1 MKKVRAKRLQKSSNW
16 KSRTRQLSLFKN
28 RVLRQFGGA
37 LLKGNA
43 KVARPLST
51 KETIHLVLKSAQAIG
66 AKSML
71 HTYNVNKIDEII
83 RTHAKNCRIR
93 IYHLVNVGNHL
104 HMVIKLDDFKEF
116 SKFVR
121 IITGLIARHVLR
133 AERGPATDKSEASRK
148 KTQFWAARPFTR
160 LIAWGRDYGH
170 IKSYMNKN
178 INDAKRYFIPWGFDV
193 TDSTLI
199 QMLNTG

>member
-1 MKKVRAKRLQKSSNW
+1 MRKARAKRQRKS
-16 KSRTRQLSLFKN
+16 KAAQLSLFKN
-28 RVLRQFGGA
+28 KILRQFGGA

-51 KETIHLVLKSAQAIG
+51 KETVHLVLKSAQALG

-83 RTHAKNCRIR
+83 RTHARLCRIR

-104 HMVIKLDDFKEF
+104 HLVIKLDDRKEF

-121 IITGLIARHVLR
+121 VITGLIARQVLK
-133 AERGPATDKSEASRK
+133 AQRGPAAESSAVAHK
-148 KTQFWAARPFTR
+148 KTQFWVARPFTR
-160 LIAWGRDYGH
+160 LIAWGRDYEY
-170 IKSYMNKN
+170 ITRYMKKN
-178 INDAKRYFIPWGFDV
+178 INDAKRYFIPWGFDM
-193 TDSTLI
+193 TDPVLI